1 MEQSVLAHPDISTR
15 YAQTRKRTERICAPL
30 EIEDYVVQPIIDVSP
45 PKWHLAHTTWFFEQF
60 VLKAHVSGYAV
71 FDLDF
76 GFLFN
81 SYYLN
86 LGEKVARNRR
96 GELSRP
102 TVKRIYE
109 YRAHVDEAMI
119 SFLES
124 GDYADDLIS
133 VIELGLNHEEQHQE
147 LLWTDLKYILGNN
160 PIYPVYSSEMP
171 WNEIQEQK
179 EMRFRRFNKGVYRIG
194 FQENGFCLDNELNP
208 HDVHVESF
216 QISDRLVTN
225 KEYIEFIEYGGYQD
239 FNLWHEEGW
248 WWRFNNK
255 INHPMYWHKVEGQ
268 WKIFTL
274 SGLTDLKDNELVKHV
289 SLYEAAAFATW
300 KGMRLPTEFEWEI
313 AARDGMKYGQR
324 WEWTGSAYGPYPGYT
339 KAEGAIGEYNGKF
352 MINQMVL
359 RGSSVATSP
368 GHSRV
373 SYRNFFHP
381 HLQWQFTGIRLAK

>member
-1 MEQSVLAHPDISTR
+1 MVKTVLSSSDLSAR
-15 YAQTRKRTERICAPL
+15 YLQTRKRTERICAPL
-30 EIEDYVVQPIIDVSP
+30 EIEDYVAQPIVDVSP

-60 VLKAHVSGYAV
+60 VLNPYVSDYQVYDKRFA
-71 FDLDF
+71 
-76 GFLFN
+76 FLFN

-86 LGEKVARNRR
+86 LGEKVSRNRR
-96 GELSRP
+96 GELTRP
-102 TVKRIYE
+102 TVKSIYE
-109 YRAHVDEAMI
+109 YRAYVDKAMTK
-119 SFLES
+119 FLDS
-124 GDYADDLIS
+124 GCPVDLLP

-160 PIYPVYSSEMP
+160 PIYPKYSSEMP
-171 WNEIQEQK
+171 WNEIQVQDELSFK
-179 EMRFRRFNKGVYRIG
+179 HFDSGVYRVG
-194 FQENGFCLDNELNP
+194 FQESGFCFDNEMNA
-208 HDVHVESF
+208 HEVSVESF
-216 QISDRLVTN
+216 QISNRLITN
-225 KEYIEFIEYGGYQD
+225 KEYIEFIEDGGYED

-248 WWRFNNK
+248 WWRYQNEV
-255 INHPMYWHKVEGQ
+255 NHPLYWHKVEGK

-274 SGLTDLKDNELVKHV
+274 SGLTDIIDNELVKHI
-289 SLYEAAAFATW
+289 SLYEAAAFAAW

-313 AARDGMKYGQR
+313 AARNGVTFGSR
-324 WEWTGSAYGPYPGYT
+324 WEWTASAYGPYPGYQ
-339 KAEGAIGEYNGKF
+339 KAKGAIGEYNGKF